1 MVNFLLLNEAACT
14 LFADEVSSVEYQFA
28 VAEYCARI
36 SFALNAFP
44 NSVVQSTMLI
54 LLVVDNNVLLRI
66 VDYDI
71 SIEADFDRALAV
83 VHTKQLSLVSGSDFY
98 CLVERDLALVSF
110 GQDEW
115 IHVLNTSASI
125 RNGCEVALLAIL
137 CLLAP
142 ILFLLQERTVVS

>member
-14 LFADEVSSVEYQFA
+14 LLADEVSSVEYQFA

-83 VHTKQLSLVSGSDFY
+83 VHTEQLSLVRGSNFY
-98 CLVERDLALVSF
+98 CLIE
-110 GQDEW
+110 
-115 IHVLNTSASI
+115 
-125 RNGCEVALLAIL
+125 
-137 CLLAP
+137 
-142 ILFLLQERTVVS
+142 

>member
-1 MVNFLLLNEAACT
+1 MVNFLLLHEAASALLT
-14 LFADEVSSVEYQFA
+14 DEVFAVEYEFA

-44 NSVVQSTMLI
+44 NCVVKSTMLI
-54 LLVVDNNVLLRI
+54 LLVVDNNSLLR
-66 VDYDI
+66 VVYNDI
-71 SIEADFDRALAV
+71 SIEANFDCALAV
-83 VHTKQLSLVSGSDFY
+83 VHTEQLSLVRGSNFY
-98 CLVERDLALVSF
+98 CLIERNLALVCF

-115 IHVLNTSASI
+115 IHVLNTSASV
-125 RNGCEVALLAIL
+125 RNCSEVALLAIL

>member
-1 MVNFLLLNEAACT
+1 MVNFLLLYEAAST
-14 LFADEVSSVEYQFA
+14 LLANKVFAVKYEFA

-36 SFALNAFP
+36 SFALYAFP
-44 NSVVQSTMLI
+44 NCVVQSTMLI
-54 LLVVDNNVLLRI
+54 LLVVDNNSLLR
-66 VDYDI
+66 VVNNDI
-71 SIEADFDRALAV
+71 SIEANFDRALAV
-83 VHTKQLSLVSGSDFY
+83 VHTEQLSLVRSSDFS
-98 CLVERDLALVSF
+98 CLVERDLALVRF

-115 IHVLNTSASI
+115 IHVLNASASI